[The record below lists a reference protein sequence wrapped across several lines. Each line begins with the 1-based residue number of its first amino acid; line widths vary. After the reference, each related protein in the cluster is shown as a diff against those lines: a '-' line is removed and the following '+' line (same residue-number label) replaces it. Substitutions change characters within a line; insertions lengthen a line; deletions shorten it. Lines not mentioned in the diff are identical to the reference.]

1 MASKD
6 LIRQNIEHFIKKA
19 VILIITR
26 DLMDF
31 FFHMCYVTCTF
42 TADIE
47 IRLYVQR
54 VTCKLNKIN
63 TA

>member
-31 FFHMCYVTCTF
+31 FVCYVTCTF